1 MLRNEVEALSRLTW
15 PSVILI
21 KKFSPKK
28 FRDMN
33 TTPKHRI
40 GTKLVQRGYEMVALF
55 GFDAR
60 ITTLCPDNVS
70 YSK

>member
-1 MLRNEVEALSRLTW
+1 
-15 PSVILI
+15 
-21 KKFSPKK
+21 
-28 FRDMN
+28 MN

-40 GTKLVQRGYEMVALF
+40 GTKSVQRGYEMVALF

-60 ITTLCPDNVS
+60 ITTLCPDNVL

>member
-1 MLRNEVEALSRLTW
+1 
-15 PSVILI
+15 
-21 KKFSPKK
+21 
-28 FRDMN
+28 MN

-40 GTKLVQRGYEMVALF
+40 GTKSVRRGYEMVVLF

-60 ITTLCPDNVS
+60 ITTLCPDNVL